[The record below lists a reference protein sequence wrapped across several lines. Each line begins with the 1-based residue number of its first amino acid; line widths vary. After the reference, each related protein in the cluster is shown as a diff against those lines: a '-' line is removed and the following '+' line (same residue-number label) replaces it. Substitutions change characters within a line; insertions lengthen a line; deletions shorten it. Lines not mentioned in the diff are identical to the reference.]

1 MKDTFDKV
9 VMDETRQEEIR
20 AGLMKKRK
28 AKTTWLAPVAAIAA
42 AIAVIMIVPS
52 TRKVVV
58 NAASSIIAAI
68 TVNHNDSTIKVVQE
82 HEFYEEDD
90 INRFRTLI
98 EIDSENGYS
107 YAQEKDGRKY
117 FVLDGKWTDVTDYC
131 KGNKYFKYEERYK
144 DGTKM
149 MIFVGGEGSDFGY
162 GQVFLNKDGEVMAS
176 YCDLEK
182 NPEWLEKAFSDE
194 KLTVHFTINGSN

>member
-117 FVLDGKWTDVTDYC
+117 FVLDGKWTDDDYPRYPDDSIAYFKGKDFDYILSYFTGAPATIPAQTHVTD
-131 KGNKYFKYEERYK
+131 
-144 DGTKM
+144 
-149 MIFVGGEGSDFGY
+149 
-162 GQVFLNKDGEVMAS
+162 
-176 YCDLEK
+176 
-182 NPEWLEKAFSDE
+182 W
-194 KLTVHFTINGSN
+194 